1 LTLVIANG
9 PEAMA
14 RTKELIWKTEDSD
27 YRSALS
33 VGTDVI
39 SVAVATHE
47 AQEGVTAFLEK
58 RKPNW

>member
-1 LTLVIANG
+1 
-9 PEAMA
+9 MA

-39 SVAVATHE
+39 SVAVATGE
-47 AQEGVTAFLEK
+47 AREGVSAFLEK